1 MGYYTQILKAKIGY
15 WGRAFPTLQHS
26 SFLDC
31 VLMPILLS
39 RHPYPNAIFG
49 IWQITEEEAFFRQD
63 LPFSEQERQEFA
75 PLKGIR
81 RLEWL
86 AVRWLLHQLTGESI
100 RLPLAKDAFSKPFFP
115 DHQHLSCSL
124 SHSNGIVGAFL
135 VGTDAAQPEH
145 KHPMG
150 CDIQVMVEKM
160 GRLAPKFMR
169 AEEHDFV
176 AKQNVVFHADL
187 QHVFW
192 TAKESL
198 YKAYGIKALD
208 FRDHMRLE
216 PFSWDGQQGTTIGW
230 IEKDAYRQAFQL
242 WFEKLELSADQAM
255 IWTICQAL

>member
-1 MGYYTQILKAKIGY
+1 MGFGQQILKAKIGH
-15 WGRAFPTLQHS
+15 WVLAFPTLQLP
-26 SFLDC
+26 FTARC
-31 VLMPILLS
+31 IMPILLS
-39 RHPYPNAIFG
+39 RHPFPNATFG
-49 IWQITEEEAFFRQD
+49 IWQITEDEDFFRQD
-63 LPFSEQERQEFA
+63 LPFSEQEAQEFV

-86 AVRWLLHQLTGESI
+86 AARWLLHKFTGESI

-115 DHQHLSCSL
+115 DHQHLNCSL
-124 SHSNGIVGAFL
+124 SHSHGIVGAFL
-135 VGTDAAQPEH
+135 VGTDATQQEDQR
-145 KHPMG
+145 PMG

-176 AKQNVVFHADL
+176 AKQDAIFHADL
-187 QHVFW
+187 HHIFW

-208 FRDHMRLE
+208 FRDHMWLE
-216 PFSWDGQQGTTIGW
+216 PFAWDGVHGMTTGW
-230 IEKDAYRQAFQL
+230 IEKDDYRQAFQV
-242 WFEKLELSADQAM
+242 WFEKMDLPTDRAM